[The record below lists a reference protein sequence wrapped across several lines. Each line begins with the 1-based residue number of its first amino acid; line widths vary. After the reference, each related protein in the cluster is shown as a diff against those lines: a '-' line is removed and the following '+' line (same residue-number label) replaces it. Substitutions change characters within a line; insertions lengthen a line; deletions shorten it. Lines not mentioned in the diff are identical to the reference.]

1 MWCVPACAVA
11 LYLRGETE
19 VANIAVKVVRLQ
31 LLLRLLRNGL
41 RHFGGRRAVRDFLLR
56 SGLLVLLTPLVEE
69 QARPLVVEL
78 AIVMHPE
85 N

>member
-1 MWCVPACAVA
+1 MVRAWYAHYA

-41 RHFGGRRAVRDFLLR
+41 RYFGGRRTVRDFLLR
-56 SGLLVLLTPLVEE
+56 RGLLVLLTPLVEE

-78 AIVMHPE
+78 AIIMHPE
-85 N
+85 Y